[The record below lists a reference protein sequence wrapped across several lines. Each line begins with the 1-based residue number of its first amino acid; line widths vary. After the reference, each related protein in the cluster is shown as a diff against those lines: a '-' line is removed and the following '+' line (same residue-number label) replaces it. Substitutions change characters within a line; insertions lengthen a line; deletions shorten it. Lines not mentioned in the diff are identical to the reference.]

1 MTAEFVCHFKNGRDC
16 LSCVNLLN
24 VPLMF
29 MFTCNL
35 DECRLSLV
43 VVVIP
48 VLLVRLALNGG
59 MLSNLLAAAEVLT
72 HRNAPMQIV
81 KAT

>member
-1 MTAEFVCHFKNGRDC
+1 MTAEFVCHFRDC

-48 VLLVRLALNGG
+48 VLLV
-59 MLSNLLAAAEVLT
+59 
-72 HRNAPMQIV
+72 
-81 KAT
+81 

>member
-43 VVVIP
+43 VVIP

-59 MLSNLLAAAEVLT
+59 MLSNLLAAAEVHT